1 MTVFLQILINGCIIG
16 STYALMAMGLSTQY
30 GVARILNIAH
40 GEFIVIAAIITYRLF
55 TFSNLHPMIALAV
68 ACPIVFAI
76 SFILHITMYRRVKRL
91 SANLGVFEGNAI
103 LLSFGLYI
111 IIQSMIQTNIGS
123 APIRYPFM
131 MSSINVGGADIA
143 AAGLFVMAIAI
154 VICVAYNIFLSQTR
168 VGKSIRAAAQ
178 DSQSAAHLGVRI
190 NVIMALCFGI
200 GGVMAACAGVLMSMR
215 DQFSST
221 SGLGY
226 TTIAIIIVVLG
237 GLGSVK
243 GAMLGG
249 FIMGIIGYAVSHYID
264 SVFMISVFY
273 MIVLILLIVRPK
285 GLLGR

>member
-1 MTVFLQILINGCIIG
+1 MTVFIQVLVNGCIIG

-55 TFSNLHPMIALAV
+55 TFSNMHPMIALAI

-91 SANLGVFEGNAI
+91 SPNLGAFEGNAI
-103 LLSFGLYI
+103 LLSFGMYI
-111 IIQSMIQTNIGS
+111 IIQSLIQTNIGS

-131 MSSINVGGADIA
+131 MYSVRIGEADIS
-143 AAGLFVMAIAI
+143 AAGIFVMVVAL
-154 VICVAYNIFLSQTR
+154 VICIAYNIFLSQTR
-168 VGKSIRAAAQ
+168 LGKSIRAAAQ
-178 DSQSAAHLGVRI
+178 DSQAASHLGVRI
-190 NVIMALCFGI
+190 NVIMALCFAV
-200 GGVMAACAGVLMSMR
+200 GGVLAACAGVLMSMR

-237 GLGSVK
+237 GLESVK

-249 FIMGIIGYAVSHYID
+249 FIMGIIGYAVSHFID